1 MILTNTI
8 NCHGYKLS
16 KILSKNYRKNCRKN
30 LTEEDSRCRDNLTY
44 AGYIEFTFSRIKRE
58 PSWIPP
64 LEAWECAFSLFYG
77 WEQALSSDG
86 HLYFIK

>member
-8 NCHGYKLS
+8 NCHGYRLKRLS
-16 KILSKNYRKNCRKN
+16 KIVDEDVEKIS
-30 LTEEDSRCRDNLTY
+30 LTEEDGRCRDNLTY

>member
-1 MILTNTI
+1 MDI
-8 NCHGYKLS
+8 NYQRYCP
-16 KILSKNYRKNCRKN
+16 KIIEKIVEKIS